1 MNTDYDIL
9 IVGAGMVGASLA
21 CALRGQPLRI
31 GVIEAVPFRSCRQ
44 PSYDDRTIALS
55 YGSRRIFA
63 GMGLWGR
70 IVEHVTPIKKIHVSE
85 QGGPGFLRMDSVEQ
99 GVEALGYVIENRR
112 MGQLFSE
119 TLNSANNIQLICPA
133 RVIGLNIET
142 EHATVTAER
151 EHGGVLR
158 LTARLLVV
166 ADGRNSAA
174 RELLGISSSERDYR
188 QTAIITNIT
197 PERHHANTAY
207 ERFTPRGPL
216 ALLPMSEER
225 CAMVWSLNNEHL
237 DAVMAL
243 DDAAFLDLLQAHF
256 GERLGRLQKAGER
269 HAYPLVLS
277 RAQELVRPRVALL
290 GNAACTHHPIAA
302 QSFNLGLRDVA
313 AFAEI
318 LMNAK
323 RAGRDMGD
331 YQVLQDYAHSRR
343 ADHLAVTAITDT
355 PVRLFS
361 RSFAPLSM
369 VRSAGMVLAGLFPP
383 FKQALMRRS
392 MGIAG
397 WQSRLARGL
406 AL

>member
-31 GVIEAVPFRSCRQ
+31 GVIEAVPFRAKHQ

-55 YGSRRIFA
+55 YGSRHIFA

-70 IVEHVTPIKKIHVSE
+70 IGSQATPIKQIHVSE
-85 QGGPGFLRMDSVEQ
+85 QGRPGFLRMDSVEQ
-99 GVEALGYVIENRR
+99 DVEALGYVIENRR
-112 MGQLFSE
+112 MGELFTE
-119 TLNSANNIQLICPA
+119 TLNSGNIELLCPA
-133 RVIGLNIET
+133 RVTGLNIET
-142 EHATVTAER
+142 EQATVLAER
-151 EHGGVLR
+151 EHGGALR
-158 LTARLLVV
+158 LTSRLLVV

-174 RELLGISSSERDYR
+174 RELLGISSSEHDYR
-188 QTAIITNIT
+188 QTALITNIT
-197 PERHHANTAY
+197 PERHHNHVAY
-207 ERFTPRGPL
+207 ERFTPLGPL
-216 ALLPMSEER
+216 ALLPMSEGR
-225 CAMVWSLNNEHL
+225 CAVVWSLNNEYF
-237 DAVMAL
+237 DEVTAL
-243 DDAAFLDLLQAHF
+243 TDAAFLDLLQAHF
-256 GERLGRLQKAGER
+256 GERLGRLQKTGER

-277 RAQELVRPRVALL
+277 RAHELVRPRVALL

-313 AFAEI
+313 AFSEL

-323 RAGRDMGD
+323 RAGRDLGD
-331 YQVLQDYAHSRR
+331 YQVLQDYARSRR
-343 ADHLAVTAITDT
+343 ADHLAVTALTDV
-355 PVRLFS
+355 PARLYS
-361 RSFAPLSM
+361 SAAAPLSA
-369 VRSAGMVLAGLFPP
+369 VRSLGVLLTGLMPP
-383 FKQALMRRS
+383 LKQALMRRS

>member
-1 MNTDYDIL
+1 MTDYDI
-9 IVGAGMVGASLA
+9 IIIGSGMVGASLA
-21 CALRGQPLRI
+21 CALREQPLRI
-31 GVIEAVPFRSCRQ
+31 GVIEAVPFRSGRQ

-70 IVEHVTPIKKIHVSE
+70 IAEHVTPIKQIHVSE
-85 QGGPGFLRMDSVEQ
+85 QGRPGFLRMDSVEQ
-99 GVEALGYVIENRR
+99 GVEALGYVVENRR
-112 MGQLFSE
+112 MGELFSD
-119 TLNSANNIQLICPA
+119 TLSSANTIKLICPA
-133 RVIGLNIET
+133 RVSGINIET
-142 EHATVTAER
+142 EQATVTAER
-151 EHGGVLR
+151 EHGEVVH

-188 QTAIITNIT
+188 QTAVITNIT
-197 PERHHANTAY
+197 PERQHANTAY
-207 ERFTPRGPL
+207 ERFTSWGPL
-216 ALLPMSEER
+216 ALLPMSEGR
-225 CAMVWSLNNEHL
+225 CAVVWSLNNEHL

-243 DDAAFLDLLQAHF
+243 DDAAFLELLQTHF

-269 HAYPLVLS
+269 HAYPLILS
-277 RAQELVRPRVALL
+277 RAQELVRQRVVLL
-290 GNAACTHHPIAA
+290 GNAASTHHPIAA

-318 LMNAK
+318 LMSAR
-323 RAGRDMGD
+323 RAGRDLGD
-331 YQVLQDYAHSRR
+331 YQVLQDYARSRR
-343 ADHLAVTAITDT
+343 ADHFAVTALTDT

-361 RSFAPLSM
+361 RGFAPLSM
-369 VRSAGMVLAGLFPP
+369 ARSAGMGLAGLFPP
-383 FKQALMRRS
+383 LKQALMRRS